1 MSFQWLT
8 SGDESAMY
16 VSWPADWSKCDIMS
30 KTDFHRNAHDNDAS
44 ASSEHSRSIINITS
58 ISAAAAYCKIQRE
71 ILFTWNRRND
81 NVIINSQELDNFL
94 F

>member
-1 MSFQWLT
+1 LT

-16 VSWPADWSKCDIMS
+16 VSWPADCSKCDIMS

-58 ISAAAAYCKIQRE
+58 ISAAATAAAYCKIQRE
-71 ILFTWNRRND
+71 ILFT
-81 NVIINSQELDNFL
+81 
-94 F
+94 